1 MPWDVFELGLHICWR
16 ATADE
21 KMVVDEAVAM
31 IDAADEKMAAAG
43 SRGRRGSWPL
53 LAHSQREHSTA
64 LVQAEH
70 QALDPQPQPHFARAG
85 QMAA

>member
-1 MPWDVFELGLHICWR
+1 
-16 ATADE
+16 
-21 KMVVDEAVAM
+21 M
-31 IDAADEKMAAAG
+31 IEAADEKMAAAA
-43 SRGRRGSWPL
+43 GSWPL

-64 LVQAEH
+64 LVQAAH